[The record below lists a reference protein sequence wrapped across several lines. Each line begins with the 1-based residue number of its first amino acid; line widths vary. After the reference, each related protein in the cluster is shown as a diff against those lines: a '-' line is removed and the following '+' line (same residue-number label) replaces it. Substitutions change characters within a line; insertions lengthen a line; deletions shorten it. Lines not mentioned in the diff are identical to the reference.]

1 MKRTIFVGLLVLS
14 FLLVPVAMAANAH
27 FINASASI
35 DKSGNLVVS
44 WKEAG
49 LANDQQISYVA
60 SANATATYACLNG
73 GGKHPQA
80 SNKAT
85 VDGPVSGTG
94 TFSSGK
100 NGQITASLTVAP
112 PGPGSFSCPSGQK
125 LVLASVSYT
134 SIALTDTTNGVT
146 AAIPGSLSM
155 TFYNLP

>member
-60 SANATATYACLNG
+60 SANASATYACLNG

-80 SNKAT
+80 SNKVT

-112 PGPGSFSCPSGQK
+112 PGPGSFSCPSGQN

-134 SIALTDTTNGVT
+134 NISLTDTTNGIS

-155 TFYNLP
+155 TFYILK